1 MRKLRMN
8 PTLPSGWN
16 GLMRLSL
23 DSAAAYWTPT
33 PQEPMDL
40 GTTVFTNAQLPKT
53 IYLKGNGCGTGQA
66 SFSVIGLSDCVTNIP
81 LQIFGVNATLA
92 GVAEL
97 DEESPGG
104 FIADRSVHTNAPRT
118 ALTLEAFGPV
128 AATGNV
134 VLTWNSS
141 VLQIYTTAAGGSP
154 LTQFSRPYNSF
165 TTTTL

>member
-81 LQIFGVNATLA
+81 LQIFGMNATLA